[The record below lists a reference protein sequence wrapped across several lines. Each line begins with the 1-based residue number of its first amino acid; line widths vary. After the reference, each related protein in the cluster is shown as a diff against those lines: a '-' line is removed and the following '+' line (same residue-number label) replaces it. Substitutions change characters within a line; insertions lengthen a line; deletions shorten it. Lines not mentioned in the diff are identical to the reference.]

1 MAQVFKT
8 TDYTIGKL
16 VDDIEI
22 GDIALPDIQRPF
34 VWYRKISK
42 VRDLFDSIYRGYPIG
57 YLLFW
62 ENANR
67 SDYKNIG
74 FDEKKRKIPRF
85 LIIDGQQRLTALFA
99 VIKKQEVL
107 TPDYEKKKIKI
118 PGGSL
123 HGQKIRLK
131 GDGLV
136 RPGSYEKGDL
146 YIILNIQMP
155 SKLSKEEF
163 KTYEK
168 LAKDKGLK
176 IDPQIKTGWL

>member
-16 VDDIEI
+16 MDDIEI

-34 VWYRKISK
+34 VWYKKISK

-85 LIIDGQQRLTALFA
+85 LIIDGQQRYQYIL
-99 VIKKQEVL
+99 VKINYVL
-107 TPDYEKKKIKI
+107 
-118 PGGSL
+118 
-123 HGQKIRLK
+123 
-131 GDGLV
+131 
-136 RPGSYEKGDL
+136 
-146 YIILNIQMP
+146 N
-155 SKLSKEEF
+155 
-163 KTYEK
+163 
-168 LAKDKGLK
+168 
-176 IDPQIKTGWL
+176 

>member
-8 TDYTIGKL
+8 TDYTIAKL
-16 VDDIEI
+16 IDDIEI

-34 VWYRKISK
+34 VWYKKISK

-74 FDEKKRKIPRF
+74 FEEKKRKIPRF

-99 VIKKQEVL
+99 VMKNQEVL
-107 TPDYEKKKIKI
+107 TPDYERNN
-118 PGGSL
+118 PFQNS
-123 HGQKIRLK
+123 
-131 GDGLV
+131 
-136 RPGSYEKGDL
+136 
-146 YIILNIQMP
+146 
-155 SKLSKEEF
+155 F
-163 KTYEK
+163 
-168 LAKDKGLK
+168 
-176 IDPQIKTGWL
+176 